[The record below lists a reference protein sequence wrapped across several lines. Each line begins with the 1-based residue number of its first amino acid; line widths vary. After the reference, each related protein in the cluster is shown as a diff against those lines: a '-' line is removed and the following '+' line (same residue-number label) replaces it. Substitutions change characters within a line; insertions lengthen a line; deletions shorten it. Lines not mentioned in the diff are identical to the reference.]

1 MAIVFSKDVPTDRL
15 LTAYNNHIIV
25 FSSDSGLIPATA
37 QIVGLGIDV
46 LLYPHPNGTFYFNF
60 QEYIATEIN
69 TKNFSDDTLHNLNE
83 TDSET
88 FTYDVTDGFY
98 LEGTVTIRI
107 NFADTTMEAVS
118 RNLKFYVGVDQ
129 ITDYKKNQ
137 ILFVPNQIAVLS
149 PVEDRSNNSCYVRYW
164 AGYPFEFTFYN
175 PDNPTS
181 PFIIENVSNGLQH
194 QFLSKGKFNSL
205 YISDGRT
212 DINIENFLP
221 LVTGENNLQF
231 YIGAINQKLN
241 LTLYKE
247 ESRCGVYVKF
257 LNKNGRFNYWLMSK
271 NHFRNRTVKYG
282 SEIENDF
289 YNLEDTS
296 SPTLQTGKTGD
307 ETIRCVAEKLADRDR
322 LIFEGIIDSPKIYL
336 FTGERFSKANLN
348 DWMEVRLKTSSFQV
362 KEPKKRLYTYVVE
375 FELPSRYM
383 QLL

>member
-1 MAIVFSKDVPTDRL
+1 MAIVFSKDIPTDKL
-15 LTAYNNHIIV
+15 LTAYNNHIV
-25 FSSDSGLIPATA
+25 QFSSDSPIAPATA

-60 QEYIATEIN
+60 QEYIAAEIN
-69 TKNFSDDTLHNLNE
+69 TKNFSDDTAHNLDE
-83 TDSET
+83 TNSDT
-88 FTYDVTDGFY
+88 FTYDVSDGFY
-98 LEGTVTIRI
+98 LEGTVIIRI
-107 NFADTTMEAVS
+107 NFVDTTSEAVS
-118 RNLKFYVGVDQ
+118 RDLKFYVGVDQ

-137 ILFVPNQIAVLS
+137 ILFVPNQLAILS
-149 PVEDRSNNSCYVRYW
+149 PVEDRSNNSCYLRYW
-164 AGYPFEFTFYN
+164 SGYPFEFTFYN
-175 PDNPTS
+175 PNNPTS
-181 PFIIENVSNGLQH
+181 PFVLKNNSNGLDH

-205 YISDGRT
+205 YVSDGRT

-221 LVTGENNLQF
+221 LVDGENNLQF
-231 YIGAINQKLN
+231 FIGVINQNLN

-247 ESRCGVYVKF
+247 EARCGVYVKF
-257 LNKNGRFNYWLMSK
+257 LNKNGRFNYWLMDK
-271 NHFRNRTVKYG
+271 RHFITRTAKYG

-307 ETIRCVAEKLADRDR
+307 ETIRCAAERLSDRDR

-362 KEPKKRLYTYVVE
+362 KEPKKKLYSYYVE
-375 FELPSRYM
+375 FDLPTRYM
-383 QLL
+383 QTL